1 MDAKGAFE
9 SIDAKGLLIHRF
21 DMYRCTF
28 QRDKFQ
34 RDFDSTSV
42 RYLTQVRIREP
53 RIFRSN
59 LLRVEHYGFLN
70 ECTIEPLRNKIGQ
83 YLTSLENIIS
93 TEKGERRDKSQ
104 QLYNQYKK
112 ISNFFVKILS
122 DILDTR
128 PDRALARKWDSNRS
142 RNQFHIHQPTFTN
155 DGTNNVKQSV
165 SDHNPCSI
173 LCEEI
178 SVPSSPSKEQEIFH
192 HNYIE
197 DPEYFEKLIDNVDLT
212 YIRGED
218 DLTPPRPKS
227 EFPVVNSW
235 DSFEIDD
242 IDIIKV
248 FNSLRNSN
256 LPRKNPESAILG
268 ILGLT
273 RQHKLTKNKLITIW
287 SDLLND
293 FQLDVVWNMIELD
306 RSEIEVFDNM
316 KVIRKSTNFLVQHVL
331 FYRIAN
337 ASYIILSAHL
347 KILKSSL
354 DPYQDKFRK
363 YWSEQQL
370 TASRERR
377 KEANKERA
385 RIGQKTDIIIE
396 LLTGPALICEVSGGL
411 PAGCPK
417 KIWTDKVDGRHEGY
431 D

>member
-1 MDAKGAFE
+1 M
-9 SIDAKGLLIHRF
+9 
-21 DMYRCTF
+21 
-28 QRDKFQ
+28 
-34 RDFDSTSV
+34 
-42 RYLTQVRIREP
+42 
-53 RIFRSN
+53 
-59 LLRVEHYGFLN
+59 GFLN

-83 YLTSLENIIS
+83 YPTSLENIS
-93 TEKGERRDKSQ
+93 TEKGERRDKAQ

-112 ISNFFVKILS
+112 ITYLTF
-122 DILDTR
+122 LDTR
-128 PDRALARKWDSNRS
+128 PDRALARK
-142 RNQFHIHQPTFTN
+142 
-155 DGTNNVKQSV
+155 
-165 SDHNPCSI
+165 

-218 DLTPPRPKS
+218 DLTIPSPPY
-227 EFPVVNSW
+227 W
-235 DSFEIDD
+235 
-242 IDIIKV
+242 
-248 FNSLRNSN
+248 
-256 LPRKNPESAILG
+256 G

-287 SDLLND
+287 
-293 FQLDVVWNMIELD
+293 
-306 RSEIEVFDNM
+306 
-316 KVIRKSTNFLVQHVL
+316 
-331 FYRIAN
+331 
-337 ASYIILSAHL
+337 
-347 KILKSSL
+347 SL

-385 RIGQKTDIIIE
+385 RIRQKTDIIIE

>member
-1 MDAKGAFE
+1 MK
-9 SIDAKGLLIHRF
+9 I
-21 DMYRCTF
+21 
-28 QRDKFQ
+28 
-34 RDFDSTSV
+34 
-42 RYLTQVRIREP
+42 
-53 RIFRSN
+53 
-59 LLRVEHYGFLN
+59 
-70 ECTIEPLRNKIGQ
+70 TIQ
-83 YLTSLENIIS
+83 II
-93 TEKGERRDKSQ
+93 
-104 QLYNQYKK
+104 
-112 ISNFFVKILS
+112 
-122 DILDTR
+122 
-128 PDRALARKWDSNRS
+128 
-142 RNQFHIHQPTFTN
+142 
-155 DGTNNVKQSV
+155 
-165 SDHNPCSI
+165 
-173 LCEEI
+173 
-178 SVPSSPSKEQEIFH
+178 
-192 HNYIE
+192 
-197 DPEYFEKLIDNVDLT
+197 
-212 YIRGED
+212 GED

-316 KVIRKSTNFLVQHVL
+316 KVMIDLP
-331 FYRIAN
+331 N

-417 KIWTDKVDGRHEGY
+417 KIWTDKVDVIVFGCQVIGLQLNLYAMDTRTTGIYRFGGAHHVYTFSRAPIEQKLTDY
-431 D
+431 CTKLKVE

>member
-9 SIDAKGLLIHRF
+9 SIDAK
-21 DMYRCTF
+21 
-28 QRDKFQ
+28 
-34 RDFDSTSV
+34 
-42 RYLTQVRIREP
+42 
-53 RIFRSN
+53 
-59 LLRVEHYGFLN
+59 
-70 ECTIEPLRNKIGQ
+70 
-83 YLTSLENIIS
+83 
-93 TEKGERRDKSQ
+93 
-104 QLYNQYKK
+104 
-112 ISNFFVKILS
+112 
-122 DILDTR
+122 
-128 PDRALARKWDSNRS
+128 
-142 RNQFHIHQPTFTN
+142 
-155 DGTNNVKQSV
+155 
-165 SDHNPCSI
+165 
-173 LCEEI
+173 EI

-256 LPRKNPESAILG
+256 LPRKNPEVQQSAILG

-347 KILKSSL
+347 KILKSYFEHSKL
-354 DPYQDKFRK
+354 PINEGELMIRFVAPLLTQE
-363 YWSEQQL
+363 SEQQL

-417 KIWTDKVDGRHEGY
+417 KIWTDKVDVIVFGCQVIGKCFAFIVCLEILAKMYFMLSSGLQLNLYAMDTRTTGIY
-431 D
+431 RFGTID

>member
-1 MDAKGAFE
+1 MFKPLSRTGTTHFE
-9 SIDAKGLLIHRF
+9 CR
-21 DMYRCTF
+21 
-28 QRDKFQ
+28 Q
-34 RDFDSTSV
+34 
-42 RYLTQVRIREP
+42 P
-53 RIFRSN
+53 
-59 LLRVEHYGFLN
+59 LN
-70 ECTIEPLRNKIGQ
+70 
-83 YLTSLENIIS
+83 
-93 TEKGERRDKSQ
+93 
-104 QLYNQYKK
+104 
-112 ISNFFVKILS
+112 LS

-128 PDRALARKWDSNRS
+128 PVRALASKWDSNRS

-155 DGTNNVKQSV
+155 DGTNNVKQS
-165 SDHNPCSI
+165 
-173 LCEEI
+173 
-178 SVPSSPSKEQEIFH
+178 
-192 HNYIE
+192 
-197 DPEYFEKLIDNVDLT
+197 
-212 YIRGED
+212 ED

-227 EFPVVNSW
+227 EIPVVNSW
-235 DSFEIDD
+235 DSFEIDV
-242 IDIIKV
+242 IDIIKI

-293 FQLDVVWNMIELD
+293 FQLDVV
-306 RSEIEVFDNM
+306 
-316 KVIRKSTNFLVQHVL
+316 
-331 FYRIAN
+331 
-337 ASYIILSAHL
+337 
-347 KILKSSL
+347 SL

-411 PAGCPK
+411 PK
-417 KIWTDKVDGRHEGY
+417 KMTDKVDGRHEGY

>member
-1 MDAKGAFE
+1 M
-9 SIDAKGLLIHRF
+9 
-21 DMYRCTF
+21 
-28 QRDKFQ
+28 
-34 RDFDSTSV
+34 
-42 RYLTQVRIREP
+42 
-53 RIFRSN
+53 
-59 LLRVEHYGFLN
+59 GFLN

-93 TEKGERRDKSQ
+93 TEKGERRDKAQ

-112 ISNFFVKILS
+112 ITYLTF
-122 DILDTR
+122 LDTR

-155 DGTNNVKQSV
+155 DGTNNVKQS
-165 SDHNPCSI
+165 DY
-173 LCEEI
+173 EDEI
-178 SVPSSPSKEQEIFH
+178 FVPSSPSKEQEIYH

-197 DPEYFEKLIDNVDLT
+197 DPE
-212 YIRGED
+212 GEN

-227 EFPVVNSW
+227 EIPVVNSW

-242 IDIIKV
+242 IDIIKI

-293 FQLDVVWNMIELD
+293 FQLDIYVHLSIA
-306 RSEIEVFDNM
+306 FD
-316 KVIRKSTNFLVQHVL
+316 LVT
-331 FYRIAN
+331 R
-337 ASYIILSAHL
+337 
-347 KILKSSL
+347 SL

-411 PAGCPK
+411 PAGTYK
-417 KIWTDKVDGRHEGY
+417 LHESHSVWLSSNWFTVKPY
-431 D
+431 TPWILELQEYIVLVQSTRLHYPPQRISYLRMRRCTSCLYVFRAPIEQANRLLYET